1 MIDRKLNYNDRED
14 QRRIGAPFLMAMRY
28 RPQIDLYESDLG
40 YIDNNIKSHPLFR
53 YVNGKVFGRKR
64 DATKISGEESINTK
78 FVQIVFYEKI
88 IEDPNCPPR
97 VYYLIKILL
106 GKWYEELN
114 QYPID
119 ITDEHG
125 NYVVDKQGNRKQITA
140 DEIFAL
146 RRPLIEKWLERGKAW
161 S

>member
-28 RPQIDLYESDLG
+28 RPKIDLYESDLG

-53 YVNGKVFGRKR
+53 YINGKVFGRKK
-64 DATKISGEESINTK
+64 DKMKISDEESINTD
-78 FVQIVFYEKI
+78 FVQIVFYEQFL
-88 IEDPNCPPR
+88 DAPNCPPR
-97 VYYLIKILL
+97 VCYIIKNLL
-106 GKWYEELN
+106 GKWYEQLN
-114 QYPID
+114 RCHID
-119 ITDEHG
+119 ITDEQG
-125 NYVVDKQGNRKQITA
+125 NYVVDEKGNRKQITA

-146 RRPLIEKWLERGKAW
+146 RRPMVERWLERGKAW

>member
-1 MIDRKLNYNDRED
+1 MVDRKLKYDDIDD
-14 QRRIGAPFLMAMRY
+14 QRRLGIPFPKAMRY
-28 RPQIDLYESDLG
+28 SKIDLYESDLK
-40 YIDNNIKSHPLFR
+40 YIDYNIKSHPLFR
-53 YVNGKVFGRKR
+53 YVNGIVFNRGKNQ
-64 DATKISGEESINTK
+64 TEISKEERINTN

-97 VYYLIKILL
+97 VYYLIKTLL

-114 QYPID
+114 RCPID

-140 DEIFAL
+140 YEIFAL
-146 RRPLIEKWLERGKAW
+146 RRPFIERWLERGKAW

>member
-1 MIDRKLNYNDRED
+1 MVDRKLEWGDRDVENN
-14 QRRIGAPFLMAMRY
+14 RIGTPFIIGKFFN
-28 RPQIDLYESDLG
+28 IDLYESDLG

-53 YVNGKVFGRKR
+53 YINGNVFGEKELSKKQR
-64 DATKISGEESINTK
+64 INTK
-78 FVQIVFYEKI
+78 FVQIVFYEKF

-97 VYYLIKILL
+97 VYYVIKILL

-114 QYPID
+114 RYPID

-125 NYVVDKQGNRKQITA
+125 NYVVDKKGNRKQITA

-146 RRPLIEKWLERGKAW
+146 RRPMVERWLERGKAW